1 MEQLSFEDT
10 EMCYRKRLGAIC
22 KPLMLLERMEERQDS
37 SRQER
42 TVRLMGVPKMI
53 VEEGKRRGYHTSF
66 K

>member
-53 VEEGKRRGYHTSF
+53 VEEGKRRGYHTGF